1 MDTYRT
7 NVGQASTFSWTST
20 ADLAVSVTDGLET
33 STIDELINERDE
45 LLRENQSLRQENQEM
60 AELLAE
66 YERGM
71 EATTELIRDHA
82 VLSLFSPS
90 SNIV

>member
-1 MDTYRT
+1 M
-7 NVGQASTFSWTST
+7 
-20 ADLAVSVTDGLET
+20 
-33 STIDELINERDE
+33 DELINERDE
-45 LLRENQSLRQENQEM
+45 LLRENQNLRQENQEM

-82 VLSLFSPS
+82 VLSFLQCTNF
-90 SNIV
+90 